1 MVSENALSTH
11 ERTQHTMALDQSA
24 LLALLAQ
31 LKLTDVSDRIQS
43 VTETLYQ
50 ELIDAEAAS
59 VIGADKYERTADR
72 TTVRNGT
79 RARTLSTT
87 AGDLELKIPKLR
99 RGSFFPSLLERRRRV
114 DQALF
119 AVVME
124 AYLHGISTRKVD
136 DLVKAL
142 GADSGISKSEVSRI
156 CADLDLEVGAFTGRD
171 LGAMGFPYV
180 FLDATYCKA
189 RVNHRVVSQAIVVA
203 VGIAA
208 DGRREVLGFDV
219 GDTENEAFW
228 TEFLRSLKSR
238 GLGGVQLVMSDAH
251 TGLKNAIAAV
261 LQGSGWQR
269 CRVHFMRNV
278 LSVVSKGTQEMVASI
293 IRTIFA
299 QPDAPHVRS
308 QFDEVSRMLARSHPK
323 VAGMLDEAKEDLLAF
338 TGFPHKHWR
347 QIWSTN
353 PLERVNKEIKRRTD
367 VVGVF
372 PNPAALLRLAGA
384 VLLEQHDE
392 WEAGD
397 RRYFSTASM
406 AELAAMNN
414 PEKEVEV
421 MPEISAA

>member
-1 MVSENALSTH
+1 
-11 ERTQHTMALDQSA
+11 MALDQSA
-24 LLALLAQ
+24 LLDLLAQ
-31 LKLTDVSDRIQS
+31 LKLTDVSDRVRS
-43 VTETLYQ
+43 VTEALYQ
-50 ELIDAEAAS
+50 ELIDAEAVG
-59 VIGADKYERTADR
+59 VIGAGKYERSDDR
-72 TTVRNGT
+72 TTQRNGT
-79 RARTLSTT
+79 RPRTLSTT
-87 AGDLELKIPKLR
+87 AGDLELRIPKLR

-124 AYLHGISTRKVD
+124 AYLHGVSTRKVD

-142 GADSGISKSEVSRI
+142 GADTGISKSEVSRI
-156 CADLDLEVGAFTGRD
+156 CAGLDLEVGAFTGRD

-203 VGIAA
+203 VGVAA

-219 GDTENEAFW
+219 GDTESEPFW

-238 GLGGVQLVMSDAH
+238 GLTGVQLVMSDAH
-251 TGLKNAIAAV
+251 TGLKKAIATV
-261 LQGSGWQR
+261 LQGAGWQR

-278 LSVVSKGTQEMVASI
+278 LAVVPKGTQEMVASI

-299 QPDAPHVRS
+299 QPDAEHVRG
-308 QFDEVSRMLARSHPK
+308 QFDEVARMLERSHPK
-323 VAGMLDEAKEDLLAF
+323 AAAMLHDAKEDLLAF
-338 TGFPHKHWR
+338 TGFPQKHWR

-384 VLLEQHDE
+384 VLVEQHDE
-392 WEAGD
+392 WEAAD
-397 RRYFSTASM
+397 RRYFSEASM
-406 AELAAMNN
+406 RELEAMNN
-414 PEKEVEV
+414 PVEEVNV
-421 MPEISAA
+421 MPEITAA